1 MENIKCKVQSENLQ
15 TPIQPRKTNTA
26 GRSES
31 YFFLAA
37 ESLGVSVL

>member
-1 MENIKCKVQSENLQ
+1 MQIIKCKVQSENLQ

-26 GRSES
+26 GGSGIYS
-31 YFFLAA
+31 FFAI